1 MPQSTEELEGSSVV
15 QEILTEVEATSE
27 TARSEIAGAVV
38 SPGGG
43 GFVISTPV
51 EPVQAVGEAPLK
63 SSDT

>member
-1 MPQSTEELEGSSVV
+1 MVATPEPASVEDRVMVWLSACQLMSELSVV
-15 QEILTEVEATSE
+15 
-27 TARSEIAGAVV
+27 AGAVV